1 MSKCPQCGGDLLKS
15 ERLKRYY
22 CDDCGYKISAENFSE
37 AKEETLGL
45 DEKAERLTI
54 QEMEENRNEKR
65 INENLDKR
73 YLTDCPSCGGDFV
86 YENGEI
92 FCKECGKTHQAT
104 AREKEMK
111 TFNRTKKPDRKIG
124 FICPDC
130 GEKYSVVNG
139 EIYCKICDAKILEDR
154 EELQKDKKFEYS
166 CPKCTGEYGFDESTG
181 KIACKTCGY
190 QPPIENK
197 EFVIDKDNSGIIS
210 VECDK
215 CGSNSGYN
223 IVNGKVICKSCGD
236 EINKE
241 VFERKKRKKYL
252 EKDGV
257 VAKRLTTKEIKCK
270 NCGGKV
276 VGFSEYKTEIC
287 ENCGTI
293 NVVVEDIES
302 LRLEPN
308 KIIPYLVAK
317 DRCEK
322 ILEIYRETKG
332 LKAKTIGTW
341 KKVYVPFW
349 HFRYEGAK
357 YWYKKKRSSVDENN
371 NYKSVVLFE
380 GKGETSLSDIW
391 ISGREEF
398 IEDMSFDMNKIDMGK
413 AVVYTPETLDTM
425 TERYNVGTAE
435 ASVRGQDKVHDYIFE
450 IVSNKKEGFFSF
462 GFNDIELNF
471 GTYKDEFE
479 QVLIPTWQNLVEIKN
494 EQYFICVNG
503 QNGEVKIAG
512 LDLAKKVQAE
522 KVEEVLD
529 KGNDALEKVFKV
541 LSWLDKG

>member
-1 MSKCPQCGGDLLKS
+1 MNNCPQCGGDLLKS

-22 CDDCGYKISAENFSE
+22 CDDCGYKISIDEF
-37 AKEETLGL
+37 KEEESLAL
-45 DEKAERLTI
+45 DEQGERLTV
-54 QEMEENRNEKR
+54 QEIEEINNDKR
-65 INENLDKR
+65 ISENLDKA
-73 YLTDCPSCGGDFV
+73 YITHCASCGGEFV
-86 YENGEI
+86 CENGKI
-92 FCKECGKTHQAT
+92 FCKECGKVHQST
-104 AREKEMK
+104 VKEKEIK
-111 TFNRTKKPDRKIG
+111 IFKKNIKPDRTIG
-124 FICPDC
+124 FICPFC
-130 GEKYSVVNG
+130 EEKYSVVNG
-139 EIYCKICDAKILEDR
+139 EIYCKTCDAKILEDR
-154 EELQKDKKFEYS
+154 EELQKDRKFEYS
-166 CPKCTGEYGFDESTG
+166 CPKCTGEYAFDETTG

-197 EFVIDKDNSGIIS
+197 EYVVDTDNSGIIS

-215 CGSNSGYN
+215 CGSNSGYS

-236 EINKE
+236 EINRE
-241 VFERKKRKKYL
+241 VFEKGKRKKYL
-252 EKDGV
+252 EKDGI

-293 NVVVEDIES
+293 NVVVEEIES

-322 ILEIYRETKG
+322 ILEIYSETKG
-332 LKAKTIGTW
+332 LKIKVTSAW

-349 HFRYEGAK
+349 HFHYEGAK
-357 YWYKKKRSSVDENN
+357 YWYKKKRSSVDEHN
-371 NYKSVVLFE
+371 NYKSIILFE

-435 ASVRGQDKVHDYIFE
+435 ASVLGQDKVYDYIFE

-471 GTYKDEFE
+471 GTYVDEFE

-494 EQYFICVNG
+494 EQYFICING

-522 KVEEVLD
+522 KVEEALD
-529 KGNDALEKVFKV
+529 RGSEALGKVFKV